1 MLLKKMKMSTLI
13 NQLTAEQVDL
23 FEINVLSDD
32 DTVLFNESGIA
43 VIRTLLAEYG
53 DWFLVYNY
61 PFPAWEG
68 IHTVQQLFF
77 DSWSYFLADNLDNF
91 RRIYIAYTTQY
102 EPLENYSMREDH
114 TKESAW
120 SKGHTDTGAEN
131 IETDIHSDTTDTTT
145 IDNLNP
151 LTTTDYSTTYDDTT
165 TDRKTGSS
173 VSQGSTSVRRST
185 ADDVNGVAKNR
196 TKTTRSYDDF
206 GYSESGTDDI
216 TSETTTRS
224 GNIGVQMSQTM
235 LQAEID
241 VRKFQLLKHIIDMYA
256 KNVLILS
263 GGDDDDC

>member
-1 MLLKKMKMSTLI
+1 MLKKVKMSTLI
-13 NQLTAEQVDL
+13 NQLTTEQIEL
-23 FEINVLSDD
+23 FEINVLNDD
-32 DTVLFNESGIA
+32 NTTLFNESGIA

-91 RRIYIAYTTQY
+91 RRICIAYNTDY
-102 EPLENYSMREDH
+102 KPLENYSMTENHTRES
-114 TKESAW
+114 EW
-120 SKGHTDTGAEN
+120 SKEHADTGAEN

-145 IDNLNP
+145 IDTDNP
-151 LTTTDYSTTYDDTT
+151 LTTTDYSTTYDDTN

-173 VSQGSTSVRRST
+173 VSQGSTSVRRAT
-185 ADDVNGVAKNR
+185 AADVDGVAKNR
-196 TKTTRSYDDF
+196 TKTTRSYDEF

-216 TSETTTRS
+216 TSENTTRS

-241 VRKFQLLKHIIDMYA
+241 VRKFQLLKYIIDMYA